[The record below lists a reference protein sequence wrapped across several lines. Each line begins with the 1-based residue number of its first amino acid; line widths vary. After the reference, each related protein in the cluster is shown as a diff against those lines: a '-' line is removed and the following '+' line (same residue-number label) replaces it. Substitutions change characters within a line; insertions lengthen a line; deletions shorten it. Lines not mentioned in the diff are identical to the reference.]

1 MQFDWRKQV
10 TIDNSEVTFNEKQI
24 DVDGRFVT
32 YLELQNMSP
41 ENILYKVKTTD
52 PKNYVV
58 RPCIGHLLP

>member
-1 MQFDWRKQV
+1 METVVQRV
-10 TIDNSEVTFNEKQI
+10 EVTFNEKQI
-24 DVDGRFVT
+24 DVDGRLVT